1 MKDRGI
7 GKSDKEKQIA
17 MSNIYKISII
27 STLAFPFLISKFF
40 YHRKTSNQR
49 KSFSTV
55 ESI

>member
-17 MSNIYKISII
+17 MSNIYKISLI
-27 STLAFPFLISKFF
+27 STLAFTVHFTKIF